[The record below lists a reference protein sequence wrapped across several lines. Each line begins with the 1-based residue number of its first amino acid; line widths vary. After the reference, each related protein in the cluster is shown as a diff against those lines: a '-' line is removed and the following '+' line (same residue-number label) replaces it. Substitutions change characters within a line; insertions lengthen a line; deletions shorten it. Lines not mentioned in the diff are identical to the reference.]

1 MTALA
6 FQREFHSQDFQAH
19 FRAQRRKHQ
28 RIRVLKG
35 ARLQFKN
42 KLVSLDCTMRDIS
55 VGGARLRLNGPT
67 GLPDRFDIFMNG
79 TGDKFPARLVWRRG
93 NEIGVSFDKLAA

>member
-6 FQREFHSQDFQAH
+6 YQQDFSV
-19 FRAQRRKHQ
+19 QRRQFQ

-35 ARLQFKN
+35 ARLQFKD
-42 KLVSLDCTMRDIS
+42 KLVSMDCTMRDIS

-67 GLPDRFDIFMNG
+67 GLPDRFDILVNG
-79 TGDKFPARLVWRRG
+79 TGDKFPARLMWRRG
-93 NEIGVSFDKLAA
+93 NEIGVAFERLAT